1 MLTAGTV
8 VTEGAVHQPGWLS
21 WRGGHLVDVA
31 AGAPP
36 RQPDVALPR
45 CVVVPGFVDM
55 HCHGGAG
62 AGYDGTP
69 QEALAALT
77 FHRRHGTTTTA
88 ASLVSATTDSLLRSI
103 AELTELVSDGELGGI
118 HLEGPW
124 LATARAG
131 AHDPLQLRDP
141 TPGEVGRLLR
151 AGAGA
156 LRMVTL
162 APDRAGALDAIESIT
177 AAGCV
182 AALGHTDAGFDETR
196 AAIAA
201 GARVATHL
209 FNAMAPLRHRDPGP
223 VAALIED
230 PRVTLEVIADGVHL
244 HPAVVRHVIAAAGPG
259 RVALVTDAMAAA
271 GVPDGAYHLGALDVT
286 VAGSTARLTG
296 SAALAGSTTTMDA
309 VFRRTVT
316 ASPEPR
322 DRALLA
328 AAAMASTTPARTLRL
343 DDVGALA
350 PTLRA
355 DAVVLDGNLQVVAV
369 LRRGRWVAGVHPPG
383 TPSATAD
390 ARAGR

>member
-1 MLTAGTV
+1 
-8 VTEGAVHQPGWLS
+8 
-21 WRGGHLVDVA
+21 
-31 AGAPP
+31 
-36 RQPDVALPR
+36 
-45 CVVVPGFVDM
+45 
-55 HCHGGAG
+55 
-62 AGYDGTP
+62 
-69 QEALAALT
+69 
-77 FHRRHGTTTTA
+77 
-88 ASLVSATTDSLLRSI
+88 
-103 AELTELVSDGELGGI
+103 
-118 HLEGPW
+118 
-124 LATARAG
+124 
-131 AHDPLQLRDP
+131 
-141 TPGEVGRLLR
+141 
-151 AGAGA
+151 
-156 LRMVTL
+156 
-162 APDRAGALDAIESIT
+162 
-177 AAGCV
+177 
-182 AALGHTDAGFDETR
+182 
-196 AAIAA
+196 
-201 GARVATHL
+201 
-209 FNAMAPLRHRDPGP
+209 
-223 VAALIED
+223 
-230 PRVTLEVIADGVHL
+230 
-244 HPAVVRHVIAAAGPG
+244 
-259 RVALVTDAMAAA
+259 VALVTDAMAAA